1 MNKFL
6 FIVAIA
12 LLTSFGLNAQT
23 SAAATPELIYFEFA
37 SIDFDQYSKLHD
49 AVKSNGSYS
58 IETVC
63 IPAKVICIKGLT
75 ATANSEGFQQLA
87 LKSGLIANPWLDQN
101 QPRAFEDRCLSAR
114 TRN

>member
-6 FIVAIA
+6 ITSAFV
-12 LLTSFGLNAQT
+12 LLASFGLYAQT
-23 SAAATPELIYFEFA
+23 TAPANSELIYFEFA
-37 SIDFDQYSKLHD
+37 SIDFNQYAKLHD
-49 AVKSNGSYS
+49 AVKSDGNFS

-63 IPAKVICIKGLT
+63 IPAKVICIQKL
-75 ATANSEGFQQLA
+75 NSNASSENFEQLA
-87 LKSGLIANPWLDQN
+87 LKSGLIANPWLGQE